1 MESERNLR
9 GGEVEARPFLLF
21 HTFHIPLARDDVIAS
36 LNLQICKMLSPRGL
50 LCVILGLLAGVIS
63 LFFSCLFCFL
73 FGLFFDFLRPIIN
86 KLGQPNALIDGTCC
100 IPMERVDRPGKSQEA
115 TGRKKVKSKVVPPG
129 GSSFCPSLWQ
139 IC

>member
-63 LFFSCLFCFL
+63 LVFFL
-73 FGLFFDFLRPIIN
+73 FVLFL
-86 KLGQPNALIDGTCC
+86 
-100 IPMERVDRPGKSQEA
+100 VW
-115 TGRKKVKSKVVPPG
+115 
-129 GSSFCPSLWQ
+129 SFF
-139 IC
+139 